1 MSECLRFGAI
11 GAEGGVEEVE
21 DMRQTNRGGAA
32 RGLALAA
39 AMLLIVGARLRA
51 QELPEFRLWA
61 AQTAPDQ
68 VTLAWSEVPGAVEY
82 RVHVGDPDAPGS
94 PAARQPFSVWSG
106 SGRGGVLPLRGVMA
120 GIFLVAMG
128 SDGRRLVKVP
138 FNRVTPVRG
147 VRRVEAP
154 GSATATVT
162 GPEEVTLSWDAV
174 PGATAYMIL
183 RAVEPGGYQ
192 MLCPLCSSE
201 PTYVDRDVTPGVA
214 HTYAVSAFYS
224 GGVTE
229 RAQSNTVTPGDDAA
243 ADAGEPSGRAAN
255 PPLPSVPAGQPAP
268 TTPTYT
274 PPGQPAATTSTY
286 TPPGQPA
293 RATPSYTPPG
303 QPAGTM
309 PTYTPPGQPA
319 SGGTTTPPAKTPLPY
334 TPPGKEP
341 PPTTL
346 PTGAPPTTTTPAP
359 DTLAPAAQLAAWV
372 QQAAQ
377 GLASQFGTKL
387 AAMPPGGPGS
397 DTSGL
402 AQIFAQAQQYARGIA
417 QQFGPKSLSPNMMRP
432 DTIYL
437 VAQIMTTAREIA
449 SMFGS
454 PFAGQTQ
461 PTHAATPAYAGSCR
475 LDYQRADNMWA
486 AAGRPDGQLG
496 VETIT
501 LADGQA
507 KAFVTDWKYEKQRNN
522 GTTYYGSHLRLATNP
537 GQRPV
542 KLQVRSFFTAVRDL
556 VGAVL
561 AANGNYYLSL
571 APGKSQQF
579 QADLVEVSCTN

>member
-1 MSECLRFGAI
+1 MKR
-11 GAEGGVEEVE
+11 
-21 DMRQTNRGGAA
+21 TNPGGAA
-32 RGLALAA
+32 RALALAA
-39 AMLLIVGARLRA
+39 AMLLTAGARLGA
-51 QELPEFRLWA
+51 QEQPEFRLWA

-82 RVHVGDPDAPGS
+82 RVHLGDPDAAGS
-94 PAARQPFSVWSG
+94 RAARQPFSVWGG
-106 SGRGGVLPLRGVMA
+106 SGRGGVVPLREITA
-120 GIFLVAMG
+120 GLFLVAVG
-128 SDGRRLVKVP
+128 SDGRRLVKAP

-147 VRRVEAP
+147 VRPVAAP

-162 GPEEVTLSWDAV
+162 GAEEVTLSWDPV

-201 PTYVDRDVTPGVA
+201 PTYVDRDVTPGAA
-214 HTYAVSAFYS
+214 HSYAVSAFYS
-224 GGVTE
+224 GGITE
-229 RAQSNTVTPGDDAA
+229 RAQSNTVTPGDVVAA
-243 ADAGEPSGRAAN
+243 GAGEPAGRAAN
-255 PPLPSVPAGQPAP
+255 MPLPSVAAGQPQ
-268 TTPTYT
+268 TP
-274 PPGQPAATTSTY
+274 ASA
-286 TPPGQPA
+286 
-293 RATPSYTPPG
+293 
-303 QPAGTM
+303 
-309 PTYTPPGQPA
+309 YTPPGQPA
-319 SGGTTTPPAKTPLPY
+319 SGGTAASPAKTPLPY

-346 PTGAPPTTTTPAP
+346 PTGAPTATTPAP
-359 DTLAPAAQLAAWV
+359 DTLSPAAQLAAWV

-377 GLASQFGTKL
+377 GLANQFGTKL
-387 AAMPPGGPGS
+387 ASMAPNAPSS

-402 AQIFAQAQQYARGIA
+402 AQMFAQAQQYARGIA
-417 QQFGPKSLSPNMMRP
+417 QQFGATPMSPNMMLRP
-432 DTIYL
+432 DTLYL

-449 SMFGS
+449 GMFGS

-461 PTHAATPAYAGSCR
+461 TTHAATPTYAGPCR

-507 KAFVTDWKYEKQRNN
+507 RSFVTDWKYEKQRNN
-522 GTTYYGSHLRLATNP
+522 GSTYYGSHLRIATNP

-542 KLQVRSFFTAVRDL
+542 RLQYRNAFTMVRDL
-556 VGAVL
+556 VGGIRG
-561 AANGNYYLSL
+561 ANGDYSLSL